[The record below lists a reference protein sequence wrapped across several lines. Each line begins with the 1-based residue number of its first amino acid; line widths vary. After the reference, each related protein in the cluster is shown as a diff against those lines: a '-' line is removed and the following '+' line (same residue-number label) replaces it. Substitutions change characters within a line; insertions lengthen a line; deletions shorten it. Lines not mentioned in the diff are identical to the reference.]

1 VISCPLLINLICVAL
16 IQQWKKWVPLQRK
29 FHARLIHSAVSDEF
43 PKNKIEQKINFSSI
57 SRSGYFS
64 GNYDDR
70 LDYHHGLRRWE
81 CSIWRGPLISVL
93 REVES
98 VLNVKK
104 SFLKVYLVFFLSN
117 SSVLISFYNS
127 TSYVCDIKSGV
138 VSFQGGNICGLIV
151 PSSVESRIIELLFKH
166 CKFVMLR
173 IGEFIIP
180 IW

>member
-1 VISCPLLINLICVAL
+1 VLFWFSNEKNEFLSRENFMTNISFQTNTFSC
-16 IQQWKKWVPLQRK
+16 KWW
-29 FHARLIHSAVSDEF
+29 I

-57 SRSGYFS
+57 SRSGDFS

-117 SSVLISFYNS
+117 SSVLVSFYNS

-138 VSFQGGNICGLIV
+138 VPFQGGNICGLIV
-151 PSSVESRIIELLFKH
+151 HSSVESRIIELLFKH